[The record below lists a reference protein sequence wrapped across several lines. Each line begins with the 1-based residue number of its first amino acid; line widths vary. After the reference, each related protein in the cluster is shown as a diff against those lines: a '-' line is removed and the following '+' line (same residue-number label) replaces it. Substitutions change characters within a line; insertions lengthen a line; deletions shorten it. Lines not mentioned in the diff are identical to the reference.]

1 MDSEVIIV
9 AIVAIV
15 AIVGIVALASF
26 HKDKVTLDMNNEVDG
41 LLKNEI
47 AITAEDKD
55 KIKDKVSKK

>member
-26 HKDKVTLDMNNEVDG
+26 HKDKVTLGMNNEVDG
-41 LLKNEI
+41 LLK
-47 AITAEDKD
+47 K
-55 KIKDKVSKK
+55 